1 MLTKEQ
7 KSNCNTMKVIE
18 FIKKNCMW
26 FIAVLLLLLGVKSC
40 QSCSRTQKAA
50 FAGKAA
56 IATMDSLKSEIQKRD
71 DTIYLL
77 NDSISVLNTKL
88 NAAEAVIERLD
99 KDKSDYK
106 RISEHLAKR
115 PVQTT
120 ISK

>member
-1 MLTKEQ
+1 
-7 KSNCNTMKVIE
+7 MKVIE

-26 FIAVLLLLLGVKSC
+26 FIAALLLLLGVKSC
-40 QSCSRTQKAA
+40 QSCSHTQEAA

-88 NAAEAVIERLD
+88 GAAEAVINRLD
-99 KDKSDYK
+99 QDKSDYK
-106 RISEHLAKR
+106 RISEQLAKR